1 MQFLEEYIE
10 SIARRFFTYLLD
22 FIFLLLLLFIMV
34 LGKKF
39 GNQIDLWKKN
49 KACLQ

>member
-10 SIARRFFTYLLD
+10 PIAQRFFTCLLAL
-22 FIFLLLLLFIMV
+22 IFLLLLLFIMV

-39 GNQIDLWKKN
+39 GDQIDLWKKN
-49 KACLQ
+49 KACPQ